1 MSQPLPDLLDPW
13 KAVHSGAVFDGE
25 TPLETMTRL
34 QVLLDPAAAVAGD
47 EAEAGTLRRAG
58 YHLEF
63 SRDGEGRAVV
73 TGSVTGVLP
82 LRCQRCF
89 EGFGMAVD
97 ATVCL
102 ALVSGLDEANLLPD
116 AYDPLLV
123 EDRLLR
129 GRDLIE
135 DELIL
140 AVPPVPRHPHGGCEM
155 PAGGESGDSGDGAAD
170 RDDRPNPFAA
180 LASLKKDEH

>member
-13 KAVHSGAVFDGE
+13 KAAHSGAVYEGE
-25 TPLETMTRL
+25 TPLAPMTRL

-47 EAEAGTLRRAG
+47 EAAADTLRRAG

-63 SRDGEGRAVV
+63 GRDGEGRAVV
-73 TGSVTGVLP
+73 AGSVTGVLP

-89 EGFGMAVD
+89 EGFGLAVD
-97 ATVCL
+97 ARVCL
-102 ALVSGLDEANLLPD
+102 ALVSGLDEAKLLPD

-155 PAGGESGDSGDGAAD
+155 PAGGESGGSDDGAAE
-170 RDDRPNPFAA
+170 RGERPNPFAV
-180 LASLKKDEH
+180 LASLKKER